1 MLIDENTYD
10 FGLRLKAL
18 RKKYKMT
25 QEQVANRVEVTKS
38 AISSYETNVAYPS
51 ADILI
56 KLATLFNTTS
66 DYILGLDKRE
76 VIVLTDMTQKQIKA
90 MKLIIDT
97 ILKDFKT

>member
-1 MLIDENTYD
+1 MDKYD

-51 ADILI
+51 ADTLI
-56 KLATLFNTTS
+56 KLVALFNTTS

-90 MKLIIDT
+90 MKLIINT